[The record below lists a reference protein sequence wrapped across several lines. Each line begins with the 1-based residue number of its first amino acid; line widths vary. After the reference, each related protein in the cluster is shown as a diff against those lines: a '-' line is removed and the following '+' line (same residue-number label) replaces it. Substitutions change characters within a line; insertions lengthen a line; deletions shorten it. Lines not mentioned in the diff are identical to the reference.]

1 VIVHV
6 YIDGFNLYYGA
17 LKNTPNKWLN
27 VEKLCNLLFPNDSI
41 VKIKYFTAQV
51 KIRPNDTDLDKPV
64 RQQIYLRAL
73 KTIPSLEIIEGHFLT
88 HTVTMKNATGSGF
101 TKVIK
106 TEEKGT
112 DVNIATHLVN
122 DAHNKVFEMAVVISN
137 DSDLVEPVRIVTS
150 ELQKP
155 VIVVSPFPRNSIQ
168 LKSIASSVRKLRKGV
183 LAASQFSSNLS
194 DSVGSFSKPVSW

>member
-1 VIVHV
+1 MIVHV

-27 VEKLCNLLFPNDSI
+27 VEKLCNLLFPNASI

-51 KIRPNDTDLDKPV
+51 KIRPNDIDLDKPV

-73 KTIPSLEIIEGHFLT
+73 RTLPNLEVIEGHFLT
-88 HTVTMKNATGSGF
+88 HIVTMKNATSSGF

-150 ELQKP
+150 ELQMI
-155 VIVVSPFPRNSIQ
+155 VIVVSPFSKNSIQ
-168 LKSIASSVRKLRKGV
+168 LKSIASSVRKLRNGV
-183 LAASQFSSNLS
+183 LGASQFPNCMV
-194 DSVGSFSKPVSW
+194 DSVGQFNKPRSW